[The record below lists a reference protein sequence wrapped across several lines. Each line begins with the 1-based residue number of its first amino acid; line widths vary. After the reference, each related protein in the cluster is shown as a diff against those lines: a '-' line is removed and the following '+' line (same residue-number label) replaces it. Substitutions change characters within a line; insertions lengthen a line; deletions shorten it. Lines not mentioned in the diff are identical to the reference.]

1 MKQSIHLSIAIILC
15 FISSSVLAFNTNRQF
30 VLNLS
35 SGYGYLLGQEILLD
49 NIGKQYPDLAR
60 EAYLAKA
67 RFNTKFP
74 NLKDKHFKLIN
85 SLDIPEVNQAF
96 RESTMQLQALVSANN
111 KNLSKS
117 EAIDFINEVNNR
129 ANGDI
134 ESPFLENFLVVQY
147 NDKPQ
152 QEMLDGFYNTFSS
165 QGLSKAKGLNITIKT
180 PKSWQEQEASRPN
193 IVKKWISQ
201 NGTGVDSIMLLI
213 KDMPVSDI
221 RLEDMYELYNTG
233 EIYDMVPEGM
243 SVVDKGA
250 SIVLDRLPGYW
261 MQVEGNMQRLDTSL
275 YINQTLYNIFYK
287 NKIISIQCGVFDS
300 SEAKEPAQLRA
311 ETLQPLCKSV
321 ANSLVIQNQWQQ
333 SIYDNYL

>member
-1 MKQSIHLSIAIILC
+1 
-15 FISSSVLAFNTNRQF
+15 V
-30 VLNLS
+30 
-35 SGYGYLLGQEILLD
+35 
-49 NIGKQYPDLAR
+49 
-60 EAYLAKA
+60 
-67 RFNTKFP
+67 
-74 NLKDKHFKLIN
+74 IN

-96 RESTMQLQALVSANN
+96 KESTKQLQALVSANN
-111 KNLSKS
+111 KNLSKL

-134 ESPFLENFLVVQY
+134 ESPFLENFLIIQY

-165 QGLSKAKGLNITIKT
+165 QGLSKAKGLNVTIKT

-193 IVKKWISQ
+193 IAKKWISQ

-221 RLEDMYELYNTG
+221 RLNDMHELYNTG

-250 SIVLDRLPGYW
+250 PIVLDRLPGYW
-261 MQVEGNMQRLDTSL
+261 MQVEGNMQRLDNSF

-287 NKIISIQCGVFDS
+287 NKMISIQCTVYDS
-300 SEAKEPAQLRA
+300 SEANTYAQLRA
-311 ETLQPLCKSV
+311 EKLRPLCENV
-321 ANSLVIQNQWQQ
+321 ANSLVIQNQWKQ
-333 SIYDNYL
+333 

>member
-1 MKQSIHLSIAIILC
+1 MLSIKQPIHLSIAIILC
-15 FISSSVLAFNTNRQF
+15 FISSSVSAFNTNRQF

-49 NIGKQYPDLAR
+49 NIANQYPDLAR
-60 EAYLAKA
+60 EAYLAKV

-74 NLKDKHFKLIN
+74 NLKDKHFKVIN

-96 RESTMQLQALVSANN
+96 KESTKQLQALVSANN

-165 QGLSKAKGLNITIKT
+165 QGLSKAKGLNVTIKT
-180 PKSWQEQEASRPN
+180 PKSWQEQEADRPN

-201 NGTGVDSIMLLI
+201 NGTGLDTIMLVVKNSFDSEISLN
-213 KDMPVSDI
+213 DV
-221 RLEDMYELYNTG
+221 EELYTMG
-233 EIYDMVPEGM
+233 EIYEVAPKGM
-243 SVVDKGA
+243 SVVDKGTP
-250 SIVLDRLPGYW
+250 IVLDGLPGYW
-261 MQVEGNMQRLDTSL
+261 FRVEGERMRLDSNL
-275 YINQTLYNIFYK
+275 YISQILYTIFYK
-287 NKIISIQCGVFDS
+287 DKAIAIQCGTANNLENK
-300 SEAKEPAQLRA
+300 SEVYKRVKE
-311 ETLQPLCKSV
+311 LQPLCKSV
-321 ANSLVIQNQWQQ
+321 VNSLVIQNQWKQ
-333 SIYDNYL
+333 